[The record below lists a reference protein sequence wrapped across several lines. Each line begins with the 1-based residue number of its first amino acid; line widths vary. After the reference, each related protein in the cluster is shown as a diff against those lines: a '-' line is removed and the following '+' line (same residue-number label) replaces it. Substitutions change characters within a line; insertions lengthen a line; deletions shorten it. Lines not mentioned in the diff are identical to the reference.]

1 LFQRIKSVSAG
12 RRWGSAMA
20 KVQVETTLHVPA
32 SAVWNM
38 IGGFNELA
46 RWHPAV
52 VKSEEVK
59 EKGGVTARRLT
70 LSDGGVIVAQLE
82 RHDDKARTYS
92 YSVVETPLPVAGY
105 RASLHVR
112 EAADGHSCT
121 VAWISEF
128 EPSGAPEGEAIK
140 VIRGL
145 YEVGFDNLRKLFG
158 S

>member
-1 LFQRIKSVSAG
+1 
-12 RRWGSAMA
+12 MA

-32 SAVWNM
+32 QAVWNM
-38 IGGFNELA
+38 VGGFNELA

-82 RHDDKARTYS
+82 QHDDKARTYS

-112 EAADGHSCT
+112 EAADGHS
-121 VAWISEF
+121 ARSPGSASSLAGRAESE
-128 EPSGAPEGEAIK
+128 AVK

>member
-1 LFQRIKSVSAG
+1 
-12 RRWGSAMA
+12 MA
-20 KVQVETTLHVPA
+20 KVQVETTLQVPA

-59 EKGGVTARRLT
+59 EKSGLTTRRLT
-70 LSDGGVIVAQLE
+70 LSDGGVIVAELE
-82 RHDDKARTYS
+82 EHDDRARTYS
-92 YSVVETPLPVAGY
+92 YSVVQTPLPVAGY
-105 RASLHVR
+105 KARLHVR

-121 VAWISEF
+121 VAWTSEF
-128 EPSGAPEGEAIK
+128 EASGAPESEAVK

-145 YEVGFDNLRKLFG
+145 YEAGFDNLRRLFG
-158 S
+158 G

>member
-1 LFQRIKSVSAG
+1 
-12 RRWGSAMA
+12 MA
-20 KVQVETTLHVPA
+20 KVQVETTLQVPA

-59 EKGGVTARRLT
+59 QKSGLTTRRLT
-70 LSDGGVIVAQLE
+70 LSDGGVIVAELE
-82 RHDDKARTYS
+82 EHDDKARTYS
-92 YSVVETPLPVAGY
+92 YSVVQTPLPVSGY
-105 RASLHVR
+105 KARLHVR
-112 EAADGHSCT
+112 EAADGQSCT
-121 VAWISEF
+121 VAWTSEF
-128 EPSGAPEGEAIK
+128 EPSGAPESEAVK

-145 YEVGFDNLRKLFG
+145 YEAGFDNLHRLFG

>member
-1 LFQRIKSVSAG
+1 
-12 RRWGSAMA
+12 MA
-20 KVQVETTLHVPA
+20 KVQVETTLQVPA

-59 EKGGVTARRLT
+59 EKSGLTTRRLT
-70 LSDGGVIVAQLE
+70 LSDGGVIVAALE
-82 RHDDKARTYS
+82 EHDDRARTYS

-105 RASLHVR
+105 KARLHVR

-121 VAWISEF
+121 VAWTSEF
-128 EPSGAPEGEAIK
+128 EASGAPESEAVK

-145 YEVGFDNLRKLFG
+145 YEAGFDNLRRLFG
-158 S
+158 G

>member
-1 LFQRIKSVSAG
+1 
-12 RRWGSAMA
+12 MA
-20 KVQVETTLHVPA
+20 KVQVETTLQVPA

-59 EKGGVTARRLT
+59 DKGGLTTRRLT
-70 LSDGGVIVAQLE
+70 LSDGGVIVAALE
-82 RHDDKARTYS
+82 EHDDRARTYS

-105 RASLHVR
+105 KARLHVR

-121 VAWISEF
+121 VAWTSEF
-128 EPSGAPEGEAIK
+128 EASGAPESEAVK

-145 YEVGFDNLRKLFG
+145 YEAGFDNLRRLFG
-158 S
+158 G

>member
-1 LFQRIKSVSAG
+1 
-12 RRWGSAMA
+12 MA
-20 KVQVETTLHVPA
+20 KVQVETTLQVPA

-59 EKGGVTARRLT
+59 EKSGVTTRRLT
-70 LSDGGVIVAQLE
+70 LSDGGVIVAELE
-82 RHDDKARTYS
+82 EHDDRARTYS

-105 RASLHVR
+105 KARLHVR

-121 VAWISEF
+121 VAWTSEF
-128 EPSGAPEGEAIK
+128 EASGAPESEAVK

-145 YEVGFDNLRKLFG
+145 YEAGFDNLRRLFG
-158 S
+158 G

>member
-1 LFQRIKSVSAG
+1 
-12 RRWGSAMA
+12 MA
-20 KVQVETTLHVPA
+20 KVQVETTLQVPA

-59 EKGGVTARRLT
+59 DKGGLTTRRLT
-70 LSDGGVIVAQLE
+70 LSDGGVIVAELE
-82 RHDDKARTYS
+82 EHDDRARTYS

-105 RASLHVR
+105 KARLHVR
-112 EAADGHSCT
+112 EAADGFSCT
-121 VAWISEF
+121 VAWTSEF
-128 EPSGAPEGEAIK
+128 EPSGAAESEAVK

-145 YEVGFDNLRKLFG
+145 YEAGFDNLRRLFG

>member
-1 LFQRIKSVSAG
+1 
-12 RRWGSAMA
+12 MA

-52 VKSEEVK
+52 VKSEEIK

-82 RHDDKARTYS
+82 QHDDKARTYS

-145 YEVGFDNLRKLFG
+145 YEAGFDNLRKLFG

>member
-1 LFQRIKSVSAG
+1 
-12 RRWGSAMA
+12 MA
-20 KVQVETTLHVPA
+20 KVQVETTLQVPA

-59 EKGGVTARRLT
+59 EKSGLTTRRLT
-70 LSDGGVIVAQLE
+70 LSDGGVIVAALE
-82 RHDDKARTYS
+82 EHDDRARTYS

-105 RASLHVR
+105 KARLHVR

-121 VAWISEF
+121 VAWTSEF
-128 EPSGAPEGEAIK
+128 EASGAPESEAVK
-140 VIRGL
+140 VIRTL
-145 YEVGFDNLRKLFG
+145 YEAGFDNLRRLFG
-158 S
+158 G